1 MSESPSFPHNE
12 RQTMAKL
19 YKIAA
24 DIFACNGIDFA
35 NAKRAGGWTNATWLA
50 DGRALRLSVK
60 PGSEAICR
68 EARLAA
74 LLPLDTGYPTVLE
87 TGVTEG
93 YEWSFSMEIAGKSL
107 GEVWPGLNWNERI
120 AALRQ
125 LWQKAQAVHS
135 VELSAA
141 GDFARH
147 QAWFNV
153 IYPEQAATQ
162 AASLAH
168 QGILSA
174 CQADVLGN
182 ALFRYWTALSVAGC
196 FLNHGDLTLDNA
208 LWNEGQVVA
217 LLDFEFAVIAPA
229 ELDLNELVKCAFG
242 PTEANDPLP
251 DLDGACR
258 VQLQQ
263 AVTDLAIPV
272 LDHPGGKDLLLGYA
286 ILLEL
291 WLLVDWLAHP
301 EGEGPLE
308 QWQPYRR
315 LVSLADGNGGY
326 LAPLLVR

>member
-1 MSESPSFPHNE
+1 MSETPSIQHNE
-12 RQTMAKL
+12 RKTMARL

-24 DIFACNGIDFA
+24 DIFAHNGIDFA
-35 NAKRAGGWTNATWLA
+35 RAKRAGGWTNATWLA
-50 DGRALRLSVK
+50 DGRALRLSFK
-60 PGSEAICR
+60 PGSDAIRR

-74 LLPLDTGYPTVLE
+74 LLPLEVGYPTVLE
-87 TGVTEG
+87 TGITEG
-93 YEWSFSMEIAGKSL
+93 YEWCFSMEIAGESL
-107 GEVWPGLNWNERI
+107 GEVWPRRNWNERI
-120 AALRQ
+120 TALRQ

-141 GDFARH
+141 GDFVRH

-153 IYPEQAATQ
+153 IDPEQAAAQ

-174 CQADVLGN
+174 GQADVLDE
-182 ALFRYWTALSVAGC
+182 ALFKYWTALNTAKCV
-196 FLNHGDLTLDNA
+196 LNHGDLTLDNA

-229 ELDLNELVKCAFG
+229 ELDLNEVVKCAFG
-242 PTEANDPLP
+242 PVEAGDPLP
-251 DLDGACR
+251 DPDGACR
-258 VQLQQ
+258 EQLQQ
-263 AVTDLAIPV
+263 AVFDLAMPV

-301 EGEGPLE
+301 EGEGPIE

-315 LVSLADGNGGY
+315 LVSLADGKGGY
-326 LAPLLVR
+326 LASILAR